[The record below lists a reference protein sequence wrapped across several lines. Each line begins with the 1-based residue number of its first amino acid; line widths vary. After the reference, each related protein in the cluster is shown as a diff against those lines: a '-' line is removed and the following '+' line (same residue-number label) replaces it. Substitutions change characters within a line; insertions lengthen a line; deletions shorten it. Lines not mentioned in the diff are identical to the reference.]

1 MEAAASGVSAR
12 RATAVPRKDVA
23 LSAIAAV
30 SWALTGMA
38 GTAALGL
45 RLPSATTAG
54 DVSAFS
60 LKGADLH
67 TTVEIT
73 PLGGSLVS
81 ALLFSWFFLRSLR
94 TAGVVVAP
102 AELLTHAGTV
112 VVLLAPLPAGR
123 AGSGKGGGAAGVR
136 GLDGTGGPLPERIG
150 PLVHAK
156 ISVGFTV
163 DTVAASLDGAGRRA
177 CGLLITLP
185 AALPFR
191 PVGPP
196 CTGWYGRRSRPS
208 SPCCW

>member
-81 ALLFSWFFLRSLR
+81 ALLFSWFFLRFLR

-123 AGSGKGGGAAGVR
+123 GVAREVVQRASAVSMARADRCRNGSGPSSTPRPQSASPWTRWPHPSTVRAGV
-136 GLDGTGGPLPERIG
+136 
-150 PLVHAK
+150 
-156 ISVGFTV
+156 
-163 DTVAASLDGAGRRA
+163 
-177 CGLLITLP
+177 P
-185 AALPFR
+185 AA
-191 PVGPP
+191 
-196 CTGWYGRRSRPS
+196 C
-208 SPCCW
+208 